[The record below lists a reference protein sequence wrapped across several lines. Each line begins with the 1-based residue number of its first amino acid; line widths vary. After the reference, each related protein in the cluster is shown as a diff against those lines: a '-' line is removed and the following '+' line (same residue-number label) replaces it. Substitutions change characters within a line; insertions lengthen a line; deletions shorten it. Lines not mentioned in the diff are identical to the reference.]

1 MKLSKP
7 LLIVGLP
14 RGFTSESYRLVQQS
28 TQLLEPPASSGE
40 VLNWQRWAEPPAS
53 INGMRFYDRQEE
65 NYAGICA
72 IYKTFLFPHS
82 KYIIKDV
89 VQPFH
94 TIRFLRENP
103 GLCNVLYIRRDL
115 MAVRHSLLKRSWKYV
130 HSMDAIDQQFL
141 DFDFVDSTRVMYDKS
156 YLFSKIER
164 MGYDARHFNY
174 ITPEFEK
181 TRNNVLDDV
190 EQRRASLLPPPQEL
204 SSLSPVPFFPMGKTV
219 DLKTS
224 TITALSDI
232 FSMSDLQPDG
242 SNGLRASRPR
252 ARLSTSLPPL
262 PTGARIRISLEPTRF
277 VDLEAEF
284 RVFFSDFIQI
294 IKVASTARTGNRIEI
309 LLPPSTEAAALHI
322 FIYSERIFVPGIS
335 TDVTSMFTSG
345 ASLGEIRIESA

>member
-1 MKLSKP
+1 MSKP

-40 VLNWQRWAEPPAS
+40 VLNWQRWAEPPAG
-53 INGMRFYDRQEE
+53 INGMRFYDRRDE
-65 NYAGICA
+65 NYAGICEV
-72 IYKTFLFPHS
+72 YKTFLFPDS
-82 KYIIKDV
+82 KYVIKDV

-164 MGYDARHFNY
+164 MGYNVRRLNY
-174 ITPEFEK
+174 ITPEFER
-181 TRNNVLDDV
+181 TRNNILDEV
-190 EQRRASLLPPPQEL
+190 EQRGAPLLPPTQEI
-204 SSLSPVPFFPMGKTV
+204 SNLSPVPFFPVGKTI

-224 TITALSDI
+224 TISALSDV
-232 FSMSDLQPDG
+232 FSMSDLQSDG

-252 ARLSTSLPPL
+252 SRLSTCLPPL
-262 PTGARIRISLEPTRF
+262 PTGARIGISLERTRF
-277 VDLEAEF
+277 VDLETEF
-284 RVFFSDFIQI
+284 QVFFSEFTQI
-294 IKVASTARTGNRIEI
+294 AKASSMAKTGNRIEI

-322 FIYSERIFVPGIS
+322 FMYSDRIFVPGIS
-335 TDVTSMFTSG
+335 TDVTSLLTSG
-345 ASLGEIRIESA
+345 AILGSISIEAA